1 MAQDIVK
8 EEGKSTRLSATKRKT
23 PWSFETATDTLG
35 SAWSEDRKDQH
46 LVRNVHRK
54 HPQRQLHRDMRIQ
67 TASLGCCPSR

>member
-35 SAWSEDRKDQH
+35 SAWIEDHKTNTSSGTYIESTHNDSC
-46 LVRNVHRK
+46 
-54 HPQRQLHRDMRIQ
+54 IEI
-67 TASLGCCPSR
+67 